1 MSKKKRS
8 DREQHKTRAA
18 FEASQRRISKRRTVI
33 GALGFIPLAAT
44 LVPCGAAGPLD
55 LLCQIPRAAWLVA
68 WAAVFGSFLGLTI
81 RLILERRRYARGTW
95 RQRSA

>member
-1 MSKKKRS
+1 MSKKKRPG
-8 DREQHKTRAA
+8 REQQKVRAA
-18 FEASQRRISKRRTVI
+18 FEASQKRTAKRRTVI

-44 LVPCGAAGPLD
+44 LIPCGAAGPLD
-55 LLCQIPRAAWLVA
+55 VLCQIPREAWLVA